1 MKLNPEE
8 NTSKYKLTSKARA
21 QADGFLAG
29 NGGVHSAML
38 VDMDYYDRISAGFS
52 KIFADTVVDT
62 IMADITAAFG
72 DIDYFA
78 CYVYA
83 GGCFI
88 LLKNTSQE
96 TALEHAKK
104 AVEIFS
110 SKYIGE
116 SGGKKLTAACK
127 IGVSSGAFDNFDEY
141 YEKAAKALSYIQKTP
156 ERVCQYTDDM
166 RFLKYPK
173 ATDYLQD
180 DRKSQDCGF
189 LSIAAKLLTRAHEES
204 STINLLLKMAGM
216 RYGLTSVFI
225 CRYNPNLKTMYKT
238 HMWTRK
244 KGVLHIHNQSE
255 EYPGWSFFM
264 KGFDRNGYMTIEDY
278 DNKHFNDEDRQFF
291 KNIKMRSSINCILYN
306 DNKMI
311 GYISFCDSINAR
323 KWSSYEAA
331 SMYEI
336 AMLLAMYMSKNIN
349 AKADNEIREA
359 PTDNITGLMTA
370 SPFTRKA
377 QKLFADAEKNTI
389 CAVTCSDINNFSYVN
404 ENFGFFK
411 GNQVL
416 SRLADTFRESTEL
429 CCRISADKFLT
440 FDIFPDAE
448 TALSTIAKWNMNF
461 NRELKSHY
469 PVSDLRLSTGICLM
483 DSKYDDI
490 HVGIERSNTMRKLI
504 KNNRKHSYAVFTE
517 EQNEQNKKELEI
529 IGSIHKAIANGEIE
543 AFLQPKYSL
552 SQNRIIGAE
561 ALARWRKPDGTLIS
575 PADFIPVL
583 ERVGYIVD
591 VDFCIYEQILKC
603 FARWKSEGKEL
614 IPISVNFSRKHTG
627 NPDFVNKI
635 RDLAEKYNVD
645 KSYIEIEITESSVSD
660 NNQIM
665 LGHLHELQHIG
676 FKVDMDDF
684 GTGYSSLDL
693 LIDAPIDIVKI
704 DKCFIDK
711 VGSEKGRLY
720 IKQIADLVTASSKDI
735 IFEGVETQTQADFL
749 LQSGYSKIQG
759 YFFGGPVPIIDFEK
773 RYMN

>member
-1 MKLNPEE
+1 MKLNPGE
-8 NTSKYKLTSKARA
+8 NTSKYKLTSEVKAQTDA
-21 QADGFLAG
+21 FLAD
-29 NGGVHSAML
+29 NGGVHSAIL
-38 VDMDYYDRISAGFS
+38 VDMDYYDRIAASLG
-52 KIFADTVVDT
+52 KVFADTVVDA
-62 IMADITAAFG
+62 IMSDIAATFG
-72 DIDYFA
+72 DIDCFA

-83 GGCFI
+83 GGYFI

-96 TALEHAKK
+96 TALEYAKK

-110 SKYIGE
+110 NGYIGE
-116 SGGKKLTAACK
+116 TGGKKITASCK
-127 IGVSSGAFDNFDEY
+127 IGIASGAFDSFDEY
-141 YEKAAKALSYIQKTP
+141 YEKAAKALSYIQKTS
-156 ERVCQYTDDM
+156 ESICQYDEDM
-166 RFLKYPK
+166 HSLIYPK
-173 ATDYLQD
+173 AVDHVQA
-180 DRKSQDCGF
+180 DRKPQDHGF
-189 LSIAAKLLTRAHEES
+189 LSIEARLLTRSHEES

-225 CRYNPNLKTMYKT
+225 CKYNPDLKIMCKT
-238 HMWTRK
+238 NMWTK
-244 KGVLHIHNQSE
+244 EKGINYIHNQSAA
-255 EYPGWSFFM
+255 YPGWSFFM
-264 KGFDRNGYMTIEDY
+264 KGFDRNGYMAIEDY
-278 DNKHFNDEDRQFF
+278 DNKHFNDEDRRFF
-291 KNIKMRSSINCILYN
+291 KEIGMRSSINCILYN
-306 DNKMI
+306 NNKMI
-311 GYISFCDSINAR
+311 GYISFCDSVNAR

-349 AKADNEIREA
+349 TQPDNEIHEA
-359 PTDNITGLMTA
+359 STDNVTGLLKV
-370 SPFTRKA
+370 SQFTRNA
-377 QKLFADAEKNTI
+377 QKLFADAEENAV

-416 SRLADTFRESTEL
+416 SMFADTLRESTDL

-440 FDIFPDAE
+440 FDIFPDTE
-448 TALSTIAKWNMNF
+448 TAMSAIVKWNNNF
-461 NRELKSHY
+461 NRELKKHY
-469 PVSDLRLSTGICLM
+469 PVSDLRLSTGICFM
-483 DSKYDDI
+483 DSRYDDI
-490 HVGIERSNTMRKLI
+490 HVGIERSNTMRKII
-504 KNNRKHSYAVFTE
+504 KNNRKHSYAIFTE

-552 SQNRIIGAE
+552 SQNEIIGAE
-561 ALARWRKPDGTLIS
+561 ALARWRKPDGMLVS

-603 FARWKSEGKEL
+603 CAKWKSEGRKL

-627 NPDFVNKI
+627 NPDFTNKI
-635 RDLAEKYNVD
+635 RNLAEKYDVD
-645 KSYIEIEITESSVSD
+645 KRYIEIEITESTVSD

-665 LGHLHELQHIG
+665 LEHLHELQRIG

-711 VGSEKGRLY
+711 AGSEKGRLY

-749 LQSGYSKIQG
+749 LQNGYSKIQG
-759 YFFGGPVPIIDFEK
+759 YFFGGPVPIIDFETK
-773 RYMN
+773 YMN